1 MWFQKLRPA
10 MLILTSLL
18 YYVTLKIE
26 KHFNGGLAYE
36 GIGVGRRNI
45 SPDF

>member
-1 MWFQKLRPA
+1 
-10 MLILTSLL
+10 MLMLTSLL

-26 KHFNGGLAYE
+26 KDFNGGLAYE
-36 GIGVGRRNI
+36 GIGVGRWNI